1 MLVSCVATVK
11 QGGIIVKL
19 RVTGAVPKF
28 VYGSPS
34 AELSAFY
41 KVGVLVG
48 NG

>member
-19 RVTGAVPKF
+19 CGTVAVPKF
-28 VYGSPS
+28 VYGSS
-34 AELSAFY
+34 GSKLAAFY

-48 NG
+48 NS